1 MDNIFDKKN
10 EIIHAGVYLFSN
22 KGFAATSVQDIAS
35 YCNISKATIYKLFK
49 SKEEILIE
57 ILKYLNRQI
66 LMLVENIDLNEK
78 MSALDKFEEKLYVLF
93 EHLSSKKD
101 FTVMIYQDQSIIK
114 GEEFKKV
121 SVESRFFI
129 LNWFKDIIL
138 DTYGNDIKDNI
149 WDIVFTL
156 DGIIKEFSRI
166 FIIKEIL
173 SKDNREISKYLVNIC
188 SLLVEYSK
196 NNKPLIPFEALD
208 NLTVEK
214 DKLLNTELLLEE
226 IRLLIEKIK
235 STAKNSKTIVNKEEI
250 FEAIDTLVKEKSNE
264 NGRKYISEGIFLYL
278 SKYTELS
285 SDINFLRLLYNKL
298 S

>member
-1 MDNIFDKKN
+1 MDNIFEKKN

-66 LMLVENIDLNEK
+66 LMLVENIDLNDK
-78 MSALDKFEEKLYVLF
+78 MSPLDKFEEKLYVLF
-93 EHLSSKKD
+93 EHLSNKKD
-101 FTVMIYQDQSIIK
+101 FTVMIYQDQSLIK

-121 SVESRFFI
+121 SIESRFFI
-129 LNWFKDIIL
+129 LNWFKDIVL
-138 DTYGNDIKDNI
+138 DTYGNDIKENI

-166 FIIKEIL
+166 FIIKEFL
-173 SKDNREISKYLVNIC
+173 SKDHREISKYLVDVC

-196 NNKPLIPFEALD
+196 NNKPLIPFDAL
-208 NLTVEK
+208 NELNVEK
-214 DKLLNTELLLEE
+214 DKLLSTELLLEE

-235 STAKNSKTIVNKEEI
+235 STTKNSKTIVNKEEI
-250 FEAIDTLVKEKSNE
+250 FEALDTLIKEKSNE
-264 NGRKYISEGIFLYL
+264 NSRKFIIEGILLYL

-285 SDINFLRLLYNKL
+285 NDINFLRLLYNKL
-298 S
+298 Q